1 MVSTLPEICNYVSA
15 SSNDFIF
22 KSFIFISFSAIYNM
36 YFNSEIENSLLTF
49 ALFLIYL
56 ALQPNLKVDTV
67 SDSLN
72 ILGLQV
78 IIRDVF
84 ELPPKDS
91 YNILVNFE
99 SRYGTCYDLPSVKAL
114 ITQPKAVKDLLIF

>member
-1 MVSTLPEICNYVSA
+1 MDIVSY
-15 SSNDFIF
+15 
-22 KSFIFISFSAIYNM
+22 
-36 YFNSEIENSLLTF
+36 LL
-49 ALFLIYL
+49 
-56 ALQPNLKVDTV
+56 K
-67 SDSLN
+67 

-114 ITQPKAVKDLLIF
+114 IT